1 MRQYRQGDVLIVEVG
16 AVPDGAVEDTTD
28 GDLVLALGEATG
40 HRHRFA
46 AGNRPR
52 MLRDAAGSM
61 RYLTMEQDCDLLHE
75 EHDRVRVGA
84 GVWRVVHPQREYTP
98 AGLRSVAD

>member
-1 MRQYRQGDVLIVEVG
+1 MRQYRQGDVLIVEVE
-16 AVPDGAVEDTTD
+16 AIPAAATEDPAT

-52 MLRDAAGSM
+52 MFRAADD
-61 RYLTMEQDCDLLHE
+61 RLKYLLLSDECDLLHE
-75 EHDRVRVGA
+75 EHDRVRVG
-84 GVWRVVHPQREYTP
+84 GGTYRVVHPQREYTP